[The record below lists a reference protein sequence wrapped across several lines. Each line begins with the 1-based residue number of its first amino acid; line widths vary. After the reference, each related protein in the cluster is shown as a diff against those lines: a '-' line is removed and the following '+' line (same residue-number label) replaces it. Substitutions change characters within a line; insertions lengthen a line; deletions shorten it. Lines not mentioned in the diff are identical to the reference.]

1 MKDILTILET
11 AQRRYDGYELSF
23 SDQTQT
29 VLAILRAKDVLARTR
44 KAKSNRWHLLL
55 AAALVVAYEDEHDLF
70 VSTRSGQNLYR
81 AGVTTRLTQWLDSC
95 AENDLL
101 LTKSPTNKADG
112 RLSLGEI
119 LTYYLA
125 QPATV

>member
-11 AQRRYDGYELSF
+11 AQKRYDGYELSF
-23 SDQTQT
+23 KDQTQT
-29 VLAILRAKDVLARTR
+29 VLSILRAKDVLARTR
-44 KAKSNRWHLLL
+44 KAQSNKWHTLL

-70 VSTRSGQNLYR
+70 VSTRRSENLYR

-95 AENDLL
+95 VENDLL
-101 LTKSPTNKADG
+101 VSQSPTKKADG
-112 RLSLGEI
+112 RLALGEI

-125 QPATV
+125 QPVKG

>member
-1 MKDILTILET
+1 MKDILAILET

-23 SDQTQT
+23 RDQTQT

-44 KAKSNRWHLLL
+44 KAKSNRWHTLL

-70 VSTRSGQNLYR
+70 VSSRRAQNLYR

-95 AENDLL
+95 VENDLL
-101 LTKSPTNKADG
+101 ITQSPTNKAEG
-112 RLSLGEI
+112 RLALGAI

-125 QPATV
+125 QTAAA

>member
-1 MKDILTILET
+1 MKDILAILET

-23 SDQTQT
+23 RDQTQT

-44 KAKSNRWHLLL
+44 KAKSNRWHTLL

-70 VSTRSGQNLYR
+70 VSTRRAQNLYR

-95 AENDLL
+95 VEHDLL
-101 LTKSPTNKADG
+101 VTQSPTSKAEG
-112 RLSLGEI
+112 RLALGAI

-125 QPATV
+125 QTAAA

>member
-1 MKDILTILET
+1 MKDILSILET
-11 AQRRYDGYELSF
+11 AQKRYDGYELSF
-23 SDQTQT
+23 RDQTQT

-44 KAKSNRWHLLL
+44 KAKSNRWHTLL

-70 VSTRSGQNLYR
+70 VSTRRAQNLYR

-95 AENDLL
+95 VENDLL
-101 LTKSPTNKADG
+101 VTQSPTSKAEG
-112 RLSLGEI
+112 RLALGAI

-125 QPATV
+125 QTAAA

>member
-1 MKDILTILET
+1 MKDILAILET

-23 SDQTQT
+23 RDQTQT

-44 KAKSNRWHLLL
+44 KAKSNRWHTLL

-70 VSTRSGQNLYR
+70 VSTRRAQNLYR

-95 AENDLL
+95 VENDLL
-101 LTKSPTNKADG
+101 VTQSPTSKAEG
-112 RLSLGEI
+112 RLALGAI

-125 QPATV
+125 QTAAA

>member
-23 SDQTQT
+23 RDQTQT
-29 VLAILRAKDVLARTR
+29 VLSILRAKDVLARTR
-44 KAKSNRWHLLL
+44 KAKSNRWHTLL
-55 AAALVVAYEDEHDLF
+55 AASLVVAYEDEHDLF
-70 VSTRSGQNLYR
+70 VSTRRAENLYR

-95 AENDLL
+95 VENDLL
-101 LTKSPTNKADG
+101 VTQSPTSKAEG
-112 RLSLGEI
+112 RLALGAI

-125 QPATV
+125 QTAAA

>member
-1 MKDILTILET
+1 MKDILAILET

-23 SDQTQT
+23 RDQTQT
-29 VLAILRAKDVLARTR
+29 VLSILRAKDVLARTR
-44 KAKSNRWHLLL
+44 KAQPNRWHTLL

-70 VSTRSGQNLYR
+70 VSTRRAQNLYR

-95 AENDLL
+95 VENDLL
-101 LTKSPTNKADG
+101 LTKSPTSKAEG
-112 RLSLGEI
+112 RLALGAI

-125 QPATV
+125 QTAAA

>member
-1 MKDILTILET
+1 MKDILAILET

-23 SDQTQT
+23 RDQTQT

-44 KAKSNRWHLLL
+44 KAQPNRWHTLL
-55 AAALVVAYEDEHDLF
+55 AAALVVAYEDKHDLF
-70 VSTRSGQNLYR
+70 VSSRRAQNLYR

-95 AENDLL
+95 VENDLL
-101 LTKSPTNKADG
+101 ITKSPTNKAEG
-112 RLSLGEI
+112 RLALGAI

-125 QPATV
+125 QTAAA